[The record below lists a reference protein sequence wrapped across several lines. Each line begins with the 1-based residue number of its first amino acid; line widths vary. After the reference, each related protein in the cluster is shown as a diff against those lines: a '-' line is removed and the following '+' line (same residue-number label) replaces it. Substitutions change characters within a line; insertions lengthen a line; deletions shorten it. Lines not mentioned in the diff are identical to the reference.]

1 MKPWA
6 WLAASF
12 LLPAPALHAGGL
24 TGEATPEAL
33 CALMKSLGLSAPPV
47 RKDGEG
53 WRCTTARKALPQG
66 EPAGASDLRYR
77 VFGDGRGGRRLVLE
91 LRMNSWRA
99 PQGVLQ
105 RYDRYLEGML
115 ERLGLRPPAG
125 LRRAVL
131 SAVPGEWILSGHR
144 LTLEKRFSK
153 GPVYELWFTVERL
166 PEKP

>member
-6 WLAASF
+6 WLAALL
-12 LLPAPALHAGGL
+12 LLPAPALHAGEL
-24 TGEATPEAL
+24 AGEATPEAL
-33 CALMKSLGLSAPPV
+33 CALMKPLGLSSPPV
-47 RKDGEG
+47 RAEGGG

-91 LRMNSWRA
+91 LRMNSWRG

-105 RYDRYLEGML
+105 RYYRYLEGML
-115 ERLGLRPPAG
+115 ERLELRPPAG

-131 SAVPGEWILSGHR
+131 SAAPGEWILAGHR

-153 GPVYELWFTVERL
+153 GPVYELWFIVERL
-166 PEKP
+166 P